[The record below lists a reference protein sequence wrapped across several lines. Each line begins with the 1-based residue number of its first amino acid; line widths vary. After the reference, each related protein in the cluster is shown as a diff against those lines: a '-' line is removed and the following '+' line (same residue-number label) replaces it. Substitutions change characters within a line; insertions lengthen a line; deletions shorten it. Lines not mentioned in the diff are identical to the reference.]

1 MWLDTYLRRAGVEAP
16 AATLDSLRSL
26 HLAHREAFLFENL
39 DIQRG
44 LPVSVE
50 VPSIAR
56 KFLEE
61 GRGGYCFEHNTLF
74 AAVLR
79 DVGFEVESFLGRVRR
94 GPRERWMRTHMLL
107 RVVLAGEPWIADVGF
122 GGIGLLEPIPLADGV
137 TATQGGITYT
147 LRREASHWVLSM
159 HSVGGVEMDLYE
171 FAEEAQTEGDV
182 EIANHYTSTHPE
194 SIFRKSISIQ
204 RATREERAILRFG
217 TFTRYQAGIL
227 AEESPVGR
235 ERLPAIARSVFAVEL
250 GEGPFVF
257 ESYGGSC

>member
-1 MWLDTYLRRAGVEAP
+1 MWVDTYLRRTGVAD
-16 AATLDSLRSL
+16 AIATLDSLQSL
-26 HLAHREAFLFENL
+26 HVAHRETFLFENL

-44 LPVSVE
+44 LPVRVD

-56 KFLEE
+56 KFLDEN
-61 GRGGYCFEHNTLF
+61 RGGYCFEHNTLF
-74 AAVLR
+74 GAVLR
-79 DVGFEVESFLGRVRR
+79 EAGFEVASFLGRVRR
-94 GPRERWMRTHMLL
+94 GPPDRWMRTHMLL

-122 GGIGLLEPIPLADGV
+122 GGIGLLEPLPLADGV

-147 LRREASHWVLSM
+147 LRREGPHWVLSM
-159 HSVGGVEMDLYE
+159 HHVGGAEMDLYE
-171 FAEEAQTEGDV
+171 FAEEPQTEGDI

-204 RATREERAILRFG
+204 RASREERAILRFG
-217 TFTRYQAGIL
+217 TFTRYQAGTL

-235 ERLPAIARSVFAVEL
+235 ERLPAIARRVFNVDL

-257 ESYGGSC
+257 EGYESG